1 MRVLWLCTLLIFIV
15 FDVSISYAQGVQYL
29 GSCGLPDSAKGI
41 FVTDTIAYVANYSY
55 GLNVINVAD
64 LTHPASIGH
73 CDTPGNAQ
81 DVKVSG
87 DYAYIADLEGGL
99 RVADVSNPASPILV
113 GHFDTTGACAISID
127 GAYAFVSFGWTGMY
141 VFDISNPPNL
151 NPYFNFMSPPSPIE
165 NIAPSGLYAYV
176 ACQLGGLE
184 VFRWDWTFPI
194 VVGIYDTPGEATDLM
209 ISGDYCYLV
218 DGYPLEIINI
228 SDPTNPTPV
237 SSFDLGNASY
247 DVFLS
252 GNFAFVAC
260 GRGGLKV
267 LNVSD
272 PTNPTL
278 AASYDT
284 PGISRGLYVNN
295 NYVYLADSDSLM
307 IFQFSSTVPCSYT
320 PGDINDNGSVNGVD
334 IVYAVNY
341 LKGVG
346 NPPPVDCG
354 SPAGPCPES
363 SPFYAAG
370 DVNGNCA
377 FNGIDITYFVRFLK
391 LQVPTLLYC
400 QDCPPEGR

>member
-151 NPYFNFMSPPSPIE
+151 NPYFNFMFRAENYTSYSQRQAHFLFLTASVISPRPGS
-165 NIAPSGLYAYV
+165 
-176 ACQLGGLE
+176 
-184 VFRWDWTFPI
+184 R
-194 VVGIYDTPGEATDLM
+194 TPQSFLRSSLHAL
-209 ISGDYCYLV
+209 
-218 DGYPLEIINI
+218 PLQSNG
-228 SDPTNPTPV
+228 PR
-237 SSFDLGNASY
+237 L
-247 DVFLS
+247 LS
-252 GNFAFVAC
+252 HG
-260 GRGGLKV
+260 
-267 LNVSD
+267 
-272 PTNPTL
+272 
-278 AASYDT
+278 
-284 PGISRGLYVNN
+284 
-295 NYVYLADSDSLM
+295 
-307 IFQFSSTVPCSYT
+307 
-320 PGDINDNGSVNGVD
+320 
-334 IVYAVNY
+334 
-341 LKGVG
+341 
-346 NPPPVDCG
+346 
-354 SPAGPCPES
+354 
-363 SPFYAAG
+363 
-370 DVNGNCA
+370 
-377 FNGIDITYFVRFLK
+377 
-391 LQVPTLLYC
+391 
-400 QDCPPEGR
+400 